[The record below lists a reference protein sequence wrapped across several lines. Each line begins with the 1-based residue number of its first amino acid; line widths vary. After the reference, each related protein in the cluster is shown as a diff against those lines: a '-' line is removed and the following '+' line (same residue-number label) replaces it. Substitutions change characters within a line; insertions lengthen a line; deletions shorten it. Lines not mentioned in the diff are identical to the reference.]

1 MFLLE
6 SGVQNE
12 SGNYTFI
19 FVGEREGVK
28 FEEGETYHFKEGEW
42 RPVGSDP
49 FLFLKELYADQQKEW
64 QRVKEEFQLPF
75 VDGFIGYIGYEAVQF
90 VEPVLTPHFRKLAQP
105 LSTPLLYLVRPQ
117 LTLIYSHRDFTLHI
131 LSYSNRFEE
140 EVTELTRLLST
151 PVSPLPLKPAR
162 LSSTPAFL
170 FDRERFYE
178 MVEVGKEHIR
188 AGDIFQIVLSNR
200 MVVEGEVDKLSFYR
214 LLRATNPSPYLFFL
228 DYGEFAIIGSS
239 PEIMVK
245 KEGSRALVRPI
256 AGTRKRG
263 KTLAEDLEM
272 ERELRQD
279 EKERAEHIMLV
290 DLGRNDIGRVC
301 KGGSVEVVD
310 LMRIERYSHVM
321 HLVSDVVGELEEGR
335 DQFDLFKAT
344 FPAGT
349 VTGAPKIK
357 AMELIAKYEGVA
369 RNFYS
374 GAVGYF
380 GLDGEMDTAIAIRT
394 ALWTPS
400 RLYFQAG
407 AGIVADSRPE
417 LEYKEINNK
426 LGALLATL
434 KKLERV

>member
-1 MFLLE
+1 
-6 SGVQNE
+6 
-12 SGNYTFI
+12 
-19 FVGEREGVK
+19 
-28 FEEGETYHFKEGEW
+28 
-42 RPVGSDP
+42 
-49 FLFLKELYADQQKEW
+49 
-64 QRVKEEFQLPF
+64 
-75 VDGFIGYIGYEAVQF
+75 
-90 VEPVLTPHFRKLAQP
+90 
-105 LSTPLLYLVRPQ
+105 
-117 LTLIYSHRDFTLHI
+117 
-131 LSYSNRFEE
+131 
-140 EVTELTRLLST
+140 
-151 PVSPLPLKPAR
+151 
-162 LSSTPAFL
+162 
-170 FDRERFYE
+170 
-178 MVEVGKEHIR
+178 
-188 AGDIFQIVLSNR
+188 
-200 MVVEGEVDKLSFYR
+200 
-214 LLRATNPSPYLFFL
+214 
-228 DYGEFAIIGSS
+228 
-239 PEIMVK
+239 MVK